1 MPSSISS
8 LYEND
13 TTGYIGRTF
22 SSKVN
27 DTISLD
33 LGNNFETTTST
44 FLSLDL
50 PEGSYMVTAVAQCYP
65 LITWYGTLYL
75 KLTDESGS
83 TSYYDSIFP
92 SNYQVLNNDP
102 DDANGEYYYRTT
114 TGVFTLTE
122 SGSINAQLVCR
133 AYYETQDDSQ
143 DVYVQLYD
151 GTSLTAVKIA

>member
-65 LITWYGTLYL
+65 LITWFGTLYL
-75 KLTDESGS
+75 KLTDDSGG
-83 TSYYDSIFP
+83 TTYYDSIFP

-102 DDANGEYYYRTT
+102 NDANGEYYYRTT

-122 SGSINAQLVCR
+122 SGTISAQLVCR
-133 AYYETQDDSQ
+133 AYYEAQE
-143 DVYVQLYD
+143 VYVQLYD
-151 GTSLTAVKIA
+151 DTSLTAVKIA